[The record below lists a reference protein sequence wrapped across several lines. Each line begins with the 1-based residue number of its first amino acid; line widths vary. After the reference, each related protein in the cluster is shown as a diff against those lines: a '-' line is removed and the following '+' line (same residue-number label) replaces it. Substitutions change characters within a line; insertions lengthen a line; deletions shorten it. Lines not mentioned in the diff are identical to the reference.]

1 MAALK
6 EPTLRVVAVIA
17 EGVPE
22 SDAKRL
28 VAAASAANKLLIGPA
43 TVGGLQAGAFRI
55 GDAAGTIENIVECG
69 LHVRGSVG
77 FVSKSGGMSNECY
90 SVLSRATDGLYEG
103 VAIGGDSFPGSTL
116 SDHALRYEAMPGV
129 KMIVV
134 LGVSW
139 EELKVV
145 FYIYFRERERLF
157 PSFFFDLFFFLLSS
171 PLLSSP
177 LLSSP
182 LLSSPLLSQ
191 PPFSSLSR
199 PQPPSS
205 SLHKKKPSK
214 TQTKTKSQELGGV
227 DEYTLVDALK
237 EKRITKPVVAWA
249 SGTCAP
255 LFKSEVQFGHAGAR
269 SGSSDAESAAAKNKA
284 LRDAGAVVPDSFEG
298 FEAAIKKTYEELVA
312 AGKAP
317 APRPRAE
324 RSASAPSLPLDLAA
338 AKRSGVVRVPTNV
351 VSTICD
357 DRGEEPTYAGVPMSE
372 LITSGAGVGDAVSLL
387 WFKRRLP
394 AYAVR
399 FIEICIVLC
408 ADHGYVGTGRPLR
421 VPFRALLLLLSR
433 ALPVSPR
440 ERRQAWRKAEGVL

>member
-1 MAALK
+1 VL
-6 EPTLRVVAVIA
+6 LGAV
-17 EGVPE
+17 EGHRRPV
-22 SDAKRL
+22 RGRRHRRGL
-28 VAAASAANKLLIGPA
+28 VSRFN
-43 TVGGLQAGAFRI
+43 TVGPRAEVR
-55 GDAAGTIENIVECG
+55 GDAGGQDDRRA
-69 LHVRGSVG
+69 RGKLGRV
-77 FVSKSGGMSNECY
+77 KSGF
-90 SVLSRATDGLYEG
+90 LYLF
-103 VAIGGDSFPGSTL
+103 S
-116 SDHALRYEAMPGV
+116 
-129 KMIVV
+129 
-134 LGVSW
+134 
-139 EELKVV
+139 
-145 FYIYFRERERLF
+145 RERETFSLI
-157 PSFFFDLFFFLLSS
+157 FFRPLLLS

>member
-1 MAALK
+1 ML
-6 EPTLRVVAVIA
+6 LGAV
-17 EGVPE
+17 EGHRRPV
-22 SDAKRL
+22 RGRRHRRGL
-28 VAAASAANKLLIGPA
+28 VSRFN
-43 TVGGLQAGAFRI
+43 TVGPRAEVR
-55 GDAAGTIENIVECG
+55 GDAGGQDDRRA
-69 LHVRGSVG
+69 RGKLG
-77 FVSKSGGMSNECY
+77 
-90 SVLSRATDGLYEG
+90 R
-103 VAIGGDSFPGSTL
+103 
-116 SDHALRYEAMPGV
+116 V
-129 KMIVV
+129 KKWFFI
-134 LGVSW
+134 
-139 EELKVV
+139 
-145 FYIYFRERERLF
+145 FIFERERDFF
-157 PSFFFDLFFFLLSS
+157 PHFFSTSSSFSS

-182 LLSSPLLSQ
+182 LSTSLLLSSPLLS
-191 PPFSSLSR
+191 
-199 PQPPSS
+199 QPPSS

-214 TQTKTKSQELGGV
+214 TKTKTKSQELGGV

-408 ADHGYVGTGRPLR
+408 ADHGYVEQDAPSA
-421 VPFRALLLLLSR
+421 FRSELFFFSSR
-433 ALPVSPR
+433 ARFLFPLASVVKLGGKPR
-440 ERRQAWRKAEGVL
+440 AFFDNSSFFAFLSFSSCSSSSSACPSLTSLRKEKGREQEEKLEIESGDVVLRFSEPWG